1 MESNITVYKSA
12 MHLANIVESGGT
24 VSINKR
30 EKQGS
35 LTTLLAFGSR
45 DARISVAQGI
55 TIKQILNH
63 QYRPFV
69 RDFEASK
76 LLSDET
82 LGLIGYKLGASGPIK
97 DEVMGDWASQALH
110 ALEVKLARAKT
121 PKRIDDLKGEKLF
134 FAKLLQFIVGGNRE
148 DLVIEA

>member
-12 MHLANIVESGGT
+12 LQLANAIESGGT

-30 EKQGS
+30 GKQGS
-35 LTTLLAFGSR
+35 LTSLLAFGSR
-45 DARISVAQGI
+45 DQRLSVSQGI

-63 QYRPFV
+63 QYRPFI
-69 RDFEASK
+69 REFESAK
-76 LLSDET
+76 LLSEET
-82 LGLIGYKLGASGPIK
+82 LGIIGCRLGAAGPVK
-97 DEVMGDWASQALH
+97 DEIMGDWASQALY
-110 ALEVKLARAKT
+110 ALEIKLAKAKT

-134 FAKLLQFIVGGNRE
+134 YAKLLQFIVGGNRD